1 MLYEDDFRIGLIRHM
16 MSHHYKNGISSSF
29 TVCSETGKCII
40 NYEGE
45 DYHFADLSRAVA
57 ALYATCP
64 N

>member
-1 MLYEDDFRIGLIRHM
+1 MLYENDFRLGLIRHM
-16 MSHHYKNGISSSF
+16 MSCHNKNGISSSF

-45 DYHFADLSRAVA
+45 EYHFADLTRAVA
-57 ALYATCP
+57 ALYSTCP